1 MKRIITPSRAAKIL
15 EEASVLLEDI
25 GIEFSDER
33 MFARIGEKVPCT
45 YSGGRIHLPREK
57 VRIFFEKRKQMLC
70 VSQQHEDRITIGG
83 GWHAWYLC
91 DPLTNIP
98 RPAAYGEAVDM
109 AKLAESLGAGRG
121 PIPVAP
127 EGISPILHTMEC
139 ERVALFYTRGMGGCL
154 TATAP
159 EEIEIL
165 KEMYLAAGRRYLLA
179 LEPLISPL
187 RLNPEVMDIYFRWCE
202 DPDIDITV
210 FTPIPMAGATAPL
223 VFPAALVQ
231 TLAEALAQDYIFY
244 HLSEGRHQDGFS
256 LRLDPFD
263 MRHMNIAF
271 GSPEWCLLKQAVV
284 ELWNELTGGSYT
296 TGSFRT
302 NSRCVD
308 AQAMLER
315 TASFFWQTEM
325 GIRHFSAV
333 GQMSVD
339 EVFSPVQAMLDL
351 ELAQYGNRLLKG
363 LDDIWI
369 DDAKTT
375 AAALA
380 GYDLCSVKD
389 VILEGL
395 EGHNYL
401 DAESTLDYFREA
413 YDMSRITDT
422 RNVMTW
428 KAAGM
433 PGFEQEAWERARGRI
448 LAHTFELEDSKKREI
463 NRLFDRYAAR
473 LC

>member
-1 MKRIITPSRAAKIL
+1 MNRIITPLRAGKIFDEAVALL
-15 EEASVLLEDI
+15 EET
-25 GIEFSDER
+25 GIEFPDER
-33 MFARIGEKVPCT
+33 MFSKISDKVPCT
-45 YSGGRIHLPREK
+45 YSGGRIHLPQEK
-57 VRIFFEKRKQMLC
+57 VRESFEGRKQTLC
-70 VSQQHEDRITIGG
+70 ESQKHEDRITIGG

-98 RPAAYGEAVDM
+98 RPAAYEEAVEM
-109 AKLAESLGAGRG
+109 ARLAESLGGGRG

-139 ERVALFYTRGMGGCL
+139 ERIALFHTRGMGGCL
-154 TATAP
+154 TATSP
-159 EEIEIL
+159 EEISIL
-165 KEMYLAAGRRYLLA
+165 KEMYQAAGRRYLLA

-231 TLAEALAQDYIFY
+231 TLAEALAQDYIFF
-244 HLSEGRHQDGFS
+244 HLSEGRQQDGFN

-263 MRHMNIAF
+263 MCHMNIAF

-284 ELWNELTGGSYT
+284 ELWNELIGGSYT

-339 EVFSPVQAMLDL
+339 EVYSPVQAMLDR
-351 ELAQYGNRLLKG
+351 ELAKYGNRLLKG
-363 LDDIWI
+363 LDDIWAE
-369 DDAKTT
+369 DAKTT
-375 AAALA
+375 TATLD
-380 GYDLCSVKD
+380 GSDLCSVKA
-389 VILEGL
+389 VIREGL
-395 EGHNYL
+395 EGHSYL
-401 DAESTLDYFREA
+401 DAESTLEYFREA
-413 YDMSRITDT
+413 YDMSRITDA
-422 RNVMTW
+422 RNVMSW

-433 PGFEQEAWERARGRI
+433 PGFEQEAWEQARGRI
-448 LAHTFELEDSKKREI
+448 SSHTFELEDYRKREI
-463 NRLFDRYAAR
+463 NRLFDRYVSKIH
-473 LC
+473 